1 MRSAA
6 LLMTLA
12 LATASAAEAPTAT
25 DAIKARRTAM
35 SNVRDAMK
43 VLGGM
48 AKGEIPFDAA
58 AVQKNAGIVGTS
70 FKAAQVQFVPGSA
83 KGDVDTGARPEIWS
97 DRAGFDAGM
106 KSAIAAA
113 AALEAVTTE
122 AAYKPAL
129 GELGKNCKGCH
140 DKYRKAE

>member
-58 AVQKNAGIVGTS
+58 AVKKNAGIVGTS
-70 FKAAQVQFVPGSA
+70 FKAAQAQFVPGSQ

-113 AALEAVTTE
+113 ALPT
-122 AAYKPAL
+122 
-129 GELGKNCKGCH
+129 
-140 DKYRKAE
+140 